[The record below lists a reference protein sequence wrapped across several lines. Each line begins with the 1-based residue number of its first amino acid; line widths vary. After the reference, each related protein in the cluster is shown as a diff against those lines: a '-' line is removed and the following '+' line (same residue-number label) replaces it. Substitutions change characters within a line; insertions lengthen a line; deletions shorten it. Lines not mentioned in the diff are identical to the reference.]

1 MKKYQITILALSI
14 LFTALGVGWGIRT
27 NTKNKALELENNRLK
42 KQLSHTVKKQEHK
55 KTKNKGRK
63 KSKKKNA
70 NESRIAGVETKKEGK
85 NRSNKSFF
93 NGLQRLKKENP
104 EEYERR
110 MQRRKDFQE
119 RVKYTIA
126 DRTLTFMDLD
136 TSQMTEEELAV
147 HNELIDRMT
156 STMDIMEQMGDPE
169 KFDRKVMGKMF
180 REVRKIQPLMAQE
193 RATMLNMMSTK
204 MGLKGEE
211 SAEFLG
217 EVNKIISATSMQMA
231 PSRGRK
237 K

>member
-14 LFTALGVGWGIRT
+14 LFTALGVGFGIRT
-27 NTKNKALELENNRLK
+27 NIKNKALELENNRLK
-42 KQLSHTVKKQEHK
+42 KQLSHRVKKQEHK
-55 KTKNKGRK
+55 KIKNKGRK

-70 NESRIAGVETKKEGK
+70 SEIRIAGVETKKNIK
-85 NRSNKSFF
+85 NRSNESFF
-93 NGLQRLKKENP
+93 SWLQRLKKENP
-104 EEYERR
+104 EEYEKR

-119 RVKYTIA
+119 RIKYAIA

-136 TSQMTEEELAV
+136 TSQMTEEELVV

-156 STMDIMEQMGDPE
+156 STMEIIEQMDDPE

-193 RATMLNMMSTK
+193 RATMLNIMSAK
-204 MGLKGEE
+204 MGLKGAE

-217 EVNKIISATSMQMA
+217 EVNKIISATSMQMS
-231 PSRGRK
+231 PSRRK
-237 K
+237 KK